1 MDANSEEYATKVWC
15 SNNRA
20 PWFLIWLGL
29 LCLPRQCSR
38 GHNWKFSNN
47 KDGAYCHLHCTAKLD
62 EVYPVSDEEDEEEKA
77 PVHKRCNYRKSWRD
91 HGFFHYYLPCSLT
104 PAKYLR
110 ALYWFSD
117 APQKQILKETG
128 LKIKV
133 WAQIRNRLRALLWL
147 VMQTHAGRVQLGG
160 QADRVVVVDET
171 FFTKKKVNAG
181 GFVGRT
187 TLGHKTIVMGFLEL
201 QLSTR
206 KATGAC
212 VLIEIPNRK
221 QATLKREIQRHV
233 APGSLIFTD
242 RHKSYHFL
250 SRPNKDV
257 VVTTNSVEGL
267 FGRLKQYLRQR
278 KYGKVQN
285 PFSVDDIPVDIL
297 NDFQSLLDDPEDVP
311 ADRGDGVS
319 PSENVPAHDG
329 RDASPQRPA
338 PPLMQAA
345 AEPSQPP
352 AFKPPSPSIPCNVKA
367 EASSDSDLEVLYI
380 KPAPKR
386 PRRSSDPVVPVKLE
400 EDASRCAQL
409 PLATSSTGAGSKVS
423 KDVKVFCQ
431 QGHDLKLVPPPAN
444 VILNQSEYA
453 YFN

>member
-1 MDANSEEYATKVWC
+1 
-15 SNNRA
+15 
-20 PWFLIWLGL
+20 
-29 LCLPRQCSR
+29 
-38 GHNWKFSNN
+38 
-47 KDGAYCHLHCTAKLD
+47 
-62 EVYPVSDEEDEEEKA
+62 
-77 PVHKRCNYRKSWRD
+77 
-91 HGFFHYYLPCSLT
+91 
-104 PAKYLR
+104 
-110 ALYWFSD
+110 
-117 APQKQILKETG
+117 
-128 LKIKV
+128 
-133 WAQIRNRLRALLWL
+133 
-147 VMQTHAGRVQLGG
+147 
-160 QADRVVVVDET
+160 
-171 FFTKKKVNAG
+171 
-181 GFVGRT
+181 
-187 TLGHKTIVMGFLEL
+187 MGFLEL

-250 SRPNKDV
+250 SRPNSGFVHRAVNHSRGEFSRTERIFGEDV

-278 KYGKVQN
+278 KYGKVGKPAYGELLAEFMWRQRCSAFRAEPLRNLFGEIQAWQNQHPRRPEVQN

-352 AFKPPSPSIPCNVKA
+352 AFKPPSPSIPCSVKA

-453 YFN
+453 YFNVSCDVCDTQIVGDFHRCDVCKLDYCFACAQTKPAGKRRARS